1 MTHIRLFLKK
11 HEIFTSFHVFLWNNS
26 TFFCEKNAS
35 KRNCAVVVSDKAIS
49 CNHIIVIIFPPQKM
63 KSTFYNIECSSS
75 KCEPLLKC
83 LGMCV
88 MWIELEI
95 FSTFQWKC
103 QIIDIQSIR
112 VPLQLFAFEFCFS
125 ICYIVCTDAYQLN
138 SVDIFMSV
146 NRCHSNGSVHHH
158 DSWLRL

>member
-1 MTHIRLFLKK
+1 MKFSLH
-11 HEIFTSFHVFLWNNS
+11 S

-103 QIIDIQSIR
+103 QIIDIQSIW
-112 VPLQLFAFEFCFS
+112 VPLQLFAFEFSFS

-146 NRCHSNGSVHHH
+146 NRCHSNGSVYHH
-158 DSWLRL
+158 DSWLRR